1 MAITVKQI
9 KELRDATG
17 AGMMDCKEALTN
29 ADGDFDKAVDFLREK
44 GLSKA
49 AKRAGREAS
58 DGIVELYSHGGGRIG
73 VMVEVNCE
81 TDFVSSSEAFKTF
94 AHEIALQIAATSPIC
109 VEESQLPE
117 EAIEREKTVA
127 RNRAIEEGKPEK
139 ILDKIVEGRVEKFKD
154 EVVLLRQ
161 EYIRDSSKTIQD
173 LLNESVA
180 SIGENLVI
188 RRFMRYELGE
198 HSQEDSDGEE
208 E

>member
-17 AGMMDCKEALTN
+17 AGMMDCKDALTN

-44 GLSKA
+44 GLAKA

-58 DGIVELYSHGGGRIG
+58 DGIVEVYSHGGGRIG

-81 TDFVSSSEAFKTF
+81 TDFVAKSDAFQKL
-94 AHEIALQIAATSPIC
+94 AHELALQIAAASPEC
-109 VEESQLPE
+109 VDESQLTE
-117 EAIEREKTVA
+117 EMLEREAAVA
-127 RNRAIEEGKPEK
+127 RNRAIEEGKPEQ
-139 ILDKIVEGRVEKFKD
+139 ILDKIVAGRLEKYKD

-161 EYIRDSSKTIQD
+161 EYIRDSSMTIQD
-173 LLNESVA
+173 LLSQNVA
-180 SIGENLVI
+180 SIGENVVI
-188 RRFMRYELGE
+188 RRFVRYELGE
-198 HSQEDSDGEE
+198 HSQEDADEE